1 MGKENSLQRE
11 LTGYREALS
20 EMADE
25 ARTGGSWRS
34 SQKSIQ
40 KAIQRLFARLLGC
53 QRRLEDRKRLTQ
65 TMTFEDLGVDRTFVD
80 FTSRLFAYSTWV
92 QTHRESCGVHWA
104 DARTPQGWLGLFVSA
119 TLLSGPKN
127 IKWTVNFRA
136 GVERYKWKS
145 VNGINGHIK
154 TRNMAT

>member
-65 TMTFEDLGVDRTFVD
+65 TMTFEEPGGRPHLRGFYLSP
-80 FTSRLFAYSTWV
+80 FL
-92 QTHRESCGVHWA
+92 
-104 DARTPQGWLGLFVSA
+104 RTPRG
-119 TLLSGPKN
+119 
-127 IKWTVNFRA
+127 FRPTESHVA
-136 GVERYKWKS
+136 CTGRTPVRHR
-145 VNGINGHIK
+145 VG
-154 TRNMAT
+154 